1 MQTFLPFSDF
11 SSVSLLDS
19 KRLHNQFNEF
29 LVIRKAALKQIKAWQ
44 NHPAVVM
51 WRNHEVAL
59 SSYGLAVY
67 KEIEKR
73 GLVVPSKIYLEE
85 ILSDLKG
92 TLKLP
97 GWIGNE
103 EFHKAHRKNLIR
115 KDAKFYSSH
124 FKETSGDIYVWPIQV
139 SGNWIYRKKQ
149 VGAKKYL
156 EGNLK

>member
-11 SSVSLLDS
+11 QSISFLDS

-29 LVIRKAALKQIKAWQ
+29 LVIRKAALKQIRAWQ

-51 WRNHEVAL
+51 WRDYEVAL
-59 SSYGLAVY
+59 SFYGLVVY
-67 KEIEKR
+67 NEIEKR
-73 GLVVPSKIYLEE
+73 GLMVPSRIHLDE
-85 ILSDLKG
+85 IRNDLKG

-103 EFHKAHRKNLIR
+103 EFHRAHRKNLIR
-115 KDAKFYSSH
+115 KDAKFYSNY
-124 FKETSGDIYVWPIQV
+124 FKETSGDVYIWPIKIN
-139 SGNWIYRKKQ
+139 GNWIYRKKQ

-156 EGNLK
+156 PSLV